1 MALSEAEELELLELE
16 EAESRSRASRP
27 RPTEFEVPTPA
38 NLAADQRRPKQ
49 PAEPKGFATRAKEAA
64 GQVFPMARVARA
76 PTRAEA
82 AEFLGPAISAATT
95 TGGAL
100 VGGTAGTFGAGPVGT
115 AAGGVAGAG
124 LGYGVGEEIIRRIRG
139 DQPTAPKQTMR
150 DIITGSAFEA
160 GGRGVIGPLAER
172 LVAGTGRVAGGIM
185 DLPKISRQRAA
196 TIARESV
203 GQDNIAA
210 ARKVLR
216 DVISEDVT
224 AAQALARTD
233 PATGRSVINL
243 PVAQALLQRA
253 SQRDPTFFQKI
264 FDRQDAER
272 LRQLAIVAGGQNQT
286 AAREAQQ
293 EMQRLLNERYI
304 PVLQTELNAANIA
317 GQVGPRLEAQAA
329 QMGRGAEQKV
339 EDVRRFTAAGERA
352 RATQEVPV
360 PGMPRVST
368 QITYRGDLAQRADEV
383 AAQAAEGSLAFGE
396 ARRFA
401 EAALQSLEAHGL
413 KPLKS
418 DDLIRNLQ
426 GKLSDPKLAGNKD
439 IQTSVNQVIR
449 DIQEWTNNNG
459 VIDAWALDSIRKNS
473 VNAVIRQL
481 YPAATRESQKELASS
496 VLSSIKPVIVDA
508 VEEAGG
514 KGYGKYLRDYA
525 SGKQFIAQTELG
537 AEALRL
543 YQTNPEDFIRLV
555 ELNRP
560 DLVEKI
566 IGPGNFNLAKEMSRD
581 LQMRLVKAG
590 QEVKRDKQIQE
601 QASKGSE
608 ALVDILKE
616 NLPSFRIPNFLNVY
630 ITTANN
636 ALEVLEGKVGKE
648 TLRILTESAKD
659 AKSFDELLSML
670 PATER
675 VRVLNIMTDPAT
687 WAPIRPAAGGIVA
700 GSVVAER
707 PPPVQTNK
715 LGGVTN
721 MNPRLGGF

>member
-1 MALSEAEELELLELE
+1 MAAPWEKFSSTQSSEDVGPW
-16 EAESRSRASRP
+16 SKFSRAQ
-27 RPTEFEVPTPA
+27 PTQAEVPTPA
-38 NLAADQRRPKQ
+38 NLATDQRRPRQ
-49 PAEPKGFATRAKEAA
+49 PVEPKGFATRAKEAV

-76 PTRAEA
+76 PTRAET

-95 TGGAL
+95 TGGGL
-100 VGGTAGTFGAGPVGT
+100 VGTPLGPAGT
-115 AAGGVAGAG
+115 VAGAG
-124 LGYGVGEEIIRRIRG
+124 LGYGIGEEIIRRIRG

-185 DLPKISRQRAA
+185 DLPNTSRQRAA

-203 GQDNIAA
+203 GQDNITA

-317 GQVGPRLEAQAA
+317 GQVGPRLETQAA

-352 RATQEVPV
+352 SATQEVPV

-426 GKLSDPKLAGNKD
+426 GKLSDPKLAGNRD

-601 QASKGSE
+601 QASKGAE

-630 ITTANN
+630 ITTANNN

-659 AKSFDELLSML
+659 AKSFDELLSVL

>member
-16 EAESRSRASRP
+16 EAEARSRTSQA

-38 NLAADQRRPKQ
+38 NLAADQRRPRQ

-64 GQVFPMARVARA
+64 GQVFPMARVARV
-76 PTRAEA
+76 PTRAET
-82 AEFLGPAISAATT
+82 AEFLGPAISAVTT
-95 TGGAL
+95 TGGAA
-100 VGGTAGTFGAGPVGT
+100 VGTPLGPAGTVG
-115 AAGGVAGAG
+115 GAG
-124 LGYGVGEEIIRRIRG
+124 LGYAIGEEITRRIRG
-139 DQPTAPKQTMR
+139 DQPTAPKQTLR

-160 GGRGVIGPLAER
+160 GGRGVVGPLAER
-172 LVAGTGRVAGGIM
+172 LVARTGKIAGGLM
-185 DLPKISRQRAA
+185 DLPNISQQRAA
-196 TIARESV
+196 QVARESV
-203 GQDNIAA
+203 GADNITA

-216 DVISEDVT
+216 DVISEDMT
-224 AAQALARTD
+224 AAQALARID

-253 SQRDPTFFQKI
+253 AQRDPTFFQKI
-264 FDRQDAER
+264 LDRQDAER

-317 GQVGPRLEAQAA
+317 GQVGPRLEGQAA
-329 QMGRGAEQKV
+329 QMARGAEQKV

-352 RATQEVPV
+352 RAADVTPV
-360 PGMPRVST
+360 PGFPRVST
-368 QITYRGDLAQRADEV
+368 QITYEGELAKRADEV
-383 AAQAAEGSLAFGE
+383 AEQAAEGSLIFGE

-401 EAALQSLEAHGL
+401 EAARQSLAAHGL
-413 KPLKS
+413 QPLKA

-426 GKLSDPKLAGNKD
+426 GKLSDPKLAGNRD
-439 IQTSVNQVIR
+439 IQSAVNQVIQ
-449 DIQEWTNNNG
+449 DVQQWTNNNG

-473 VNAVIRQL
+473 VNAVIQKM
-481 YPAATRESQKELASS
+481 YPAATRESQKELASK
-496 VLSSIKPVIVDA
+496 VLTSIKPVIVDA

-514 KGYGKYLRDYA
+514 KGYGKYLSDYA
-525 SGKQFIAQTELG
+525 AGKQFIAQTQLG

-590 QEVKRDKQIQE
+590 QDIKRDKQAQE
-601 QASKGSE
+601 QASKGAE

-648 TLRILTESAKD
+648 TLRILTDAAKD
-659 AKSFDELLSML
+659 AKSFDELLSVL

-687 WAPIRPAAGGIVA
+687 WAPIRPTAGGMIA
-700 GSVVAER
+700 GSVVSER
-707 PPPVQTNK
+707 QPPIQSNQ